1 MSKRDYYEVLSVSK
15 STSADEIKKAYRK
28 LALKYHPDR
37 NKGDKASESKFKE
50 ASEAY
55 HVLSDKGRKTNY
67 DQFGHAAF
75 EGASGRGG
83 SSNFDF
89 SNIFSDIFG
98 GGGDPLDDLF
108 EGFGGSRG
116 RRRSSD
122 FRGADLRYDLSISLE
137 DAYNG
142 KKQEIN
148 FSSSDKCEICSGSG
162 AEPGSKPIS
171 CSTCGGQGQVR
182 SNQGFFTIQQTCPNC
197 AGSGE
202 QISNACKECRGI
214 GKKQTKKKIFTNI
227 PKGVDDGTRI
237 RLSGKGEAG
246 IKGGGNGDLYIFVS
260 LKQHSIFKR
269 SEENLFFE
277 FPISLA
283 DAALGATVEVPT
295 IDGRKAKVKI
305 PSGTQNGKQFRLKEK
320 GMPMMRNKNYGDLYI
335 QAITEVPASLTKEQ
349 KKLLEQFK
357 KLEDTKTN
365 PSIKDFFE
373 KAKKFWRN

>member
-1 MSKRDYYEVLSVSK
+1 MAKRDYYEVLGVIK
-15 STSADEIKKAYRK
+15 SASPEEIKKAYRK

-37 NKGDKASESKFKE
+37 NKSDKTAEAKFKE
-50 ASEAY
+50 AGEAY
-55 HVLSDKGRKTNY
+55 HVLSNKERRTNY
-67 DQFGHAAF
+67 YQFGHAAF
-75 EGASGRGG
+75 EGAGGRGDF
-83 SSNFDF
+83 SNFDF

-98 GGGDPLDDLF
+98 SDPFDDFF
-108 EGFGGSRG
+108 EGFGGTRGRG

-137 DAYNG
+137 DSYNG

-148 FSSSDKCEICSGSG
+148 FSSSDKCQACNGYG

-171 CSTCGGQGQVR
+171 CSACGGHGQVR
-182 SNQGFFTIQQTCPNC
+182 SSQGFFTIQQTCSEC

-202 QISNACKECRGI
+202 QISSPCGECRGV
-214 GKKQTKKKIFTNI
+214 GKRQTRKKIVANI

-237 RLSGKGEAG
+237 RLSDKGEAG
-246 IKGGGNGDLYIFVS
+246 IKDAGNGDLYIFVS
-260 LKQHSIFKR
+260 IKPHSIFKR
-269 SEENLFFE
+269 SDENLFFE

-295 IDGRKAKVKI
+295 IDGGKAKVKI
-305 PSGTQNGKQFRLKEK
+305 PAGTQNGRQFRLREK
-320 GMPMMRNKNYGDLYI
+320 GMPMIRSKNYGDLYI
-335 QAITEVPASLTKEQ
+335 QAVTEVPVSLTKEQ

-365 PSIKDFFE
+365 PIMKDFIE
-373 KAKKFWRN
+373 KAKRFWRN

>member
-1 MSKRDYYEVLSVSK
+1 MAKRDYYEVLGVIK
-15 STSADEIKKAYRK
+15 TASAEEIKKAYRK

-37 NKGDKASESKFKE
+37 NKGDKAAEAKFKE

-55 HVLSDKGRKTNY
+55 HVLSDKGRKNNY

-75 EGASGRGG
+75 EGAGTRGG
-83 SSNFDF
+83 FSNFDF

-98 GGGDPLDDLF
+98 SDPFDDFF

-116 RRRSSD
+116 RRRSSNL
-122 FRGADLRYDLSISLE
+122 RGADLRYDLSISLE

-148 FSSSDKCEICSGSG
+148 FSSSDKCGTCSGSG
-162 AEPGSKPIS
+162 AEPGSKPVS

-182 SNQGFFTIQQTCPNC
+182 SSQGFFTIQQTCPEC

-202 QISNACKECRGI
+202 QISSPCKECQGI
-214 GKKQTKKKIFTNI
+214 GKKQSRKKIFTNI

-260 LKQHSIFKR
+260 VKSHSIFKR
-269 SEENLFFE
+269 SDENLFFE

-283 DAALGATVEVPT
+283 DAALGTTIEVPT
-295 IDGRKAKVKI
+295 IDGGKAKVKI
-305 PSGTQNGKQFRLKEK
+305 PAGTQNGRQFRLKEK
-320 GMPMMRNKNYGDLYI
+320 GMPMMRSKNYGDLYI
-335 QAITEVPASLTKEQ
+335 QAITEVPVSLTKEQ
-349 KKLLEQFK
+349 KNLLEQFK
-357 KLEDTKTN
+357 KLEDTKSN
-365 PSIKDFFE
+365 PSIRNFFE
-373 KAKKFWRN
+373 KAKKFWKN

>member
-1 MSKRDYYEVLSVSK
+1 MAKKDYYEVLGVIK
-15 STSADEIKKAYRK
+15 SASADEIKKAYRK

-37 NKGDKASESKFKE
+37 NKNDKTAEAKFKE

-55 HVLSDKGRKTNY
+55 HVLSDKERKTNY

-75 EGASGRGG
+75 EGTSGRGG
-83 SSNFDF
+83 FSNFDF

-98 GGGDPLDDLF
+98 SEGFDPFDDI
-108 EGFGGSRG
+108 FGGSRG
-116 RRRSSD
+116 RRRRSAD
-122 FRGADLRYDLSISLE
+122 FRGADLRYNLSISLE

-148 FSSSDKCEICSGSG
+148 FSSSDKCGKCSGSG
-162 AEPGSKPIS
+162 AEPGSKPVS
-171 CSTCGGQGQVR
+171 CSTSGGQGQVR
-182 SNQGFFTIQQTCPNC
+182 SSQGFFTIQQTCPEC

-202 QISNACKECRGI
+202 QISSPCKECQGI
-214 GKKQTKKKIFTNI
+214 GKKQSRKKIFTNI

-260 LKQHSIFKR
+260 IKPHSIFKR

-283 DAALGATVEVPT
+283 DSSLGASVEVPT
-295 IDGRKAKVKI
+295 IDGGKAKVKI
-305 PSGTQNGKQFRLKEK
+305 PAGTQNGKQFRLKGK

-335 QAITEVPASLTKEQ
+335 QAVTEVPISLTKEQ
-349 KKLLEQFK
+349 KNLLEQFK
-357 KLEDTKTN
+357 KLEDSKSN
-365 PSIKDFFE
+365 PTIRNFFE
-373 KAKKFWRN
+373 KAKRFWKN

>member
-1 MSKRDYYEVLSVSK
+1 MSKRDYYDVLGVTK
-15 STSADEIKKAYRK
+15 SASAEEIKKAYRK
-28 LALKYHPDR
+28 LALKHHPDR
-37 NKGDKASESKFKE
+37 NKGNKEAEAKFKE

-55 HVLSDKGRKTNY
+55 HVLSDKERKNNY

-75 EGASGRGG
+75 DGARGRSGFG
-83 SSNFDF
+83 NFDF

-98 GGGDPLDDLF
+98 SDDPFDDFF
-108 EGFGGSRG
+108 EGFGGSRRRG
-116 RRRSSD
+116 RRSSS
-122 FRGADLRYDLSISLE
+122 FRGADLRYDLTISLE

-142 KKQEIN
+142 KKEEIN
-148 FSSSDKCEICSGSG
+148 FSSSDRCESCNASG

-171 CSTCGGQGQVR
+171 CSACGGQGQVR
-182 SNQGFFTIQQTCPNC
+182 SSQGFFTIQQTCPDC

-202 QISNACKECRGI
+202 NISSPCRECRGA

-246 IKGGGNGDLYIFVS
+246 IKGSGDGDLYIFVS
-260 LKQHSIFKR
+260 VKNHNIFKR

-295 IDGRKAKVKI
+295 IDGKKAKVKI
-305 PSGTQNGKQFRLKEK
+305 PAGTQNGRQFRLKGK
-320 GMPMMRNKNYGDLYI
+320 GMPMIRSKNYGDLYI
-335 QAITEVPASLTKEQ
+335 RAVTEVPVSLTKEQ
-349 KKLLEQFK
+349 KSLLEQFK
-357 KLEDTKTN
+357 KLEDDKTN
-365 PSIKDFFE
+365 PIMKDFFE
-373 KAKKFWRN
+373 KAKKFWKN